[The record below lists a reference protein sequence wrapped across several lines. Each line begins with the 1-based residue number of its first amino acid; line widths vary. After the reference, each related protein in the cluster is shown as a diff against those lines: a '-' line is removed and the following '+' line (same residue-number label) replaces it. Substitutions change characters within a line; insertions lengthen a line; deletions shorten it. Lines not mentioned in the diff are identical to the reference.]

1 MKVSIKLNAQYS
13 VQVGLVDRSRTKWWI
28 SLEVLVDKLVSKV
41 YIVLWVTS
49 KIIELGQVVNR
60 CKQII
65 WIKEC
70 NIDKKVLLDLI
81 SLRCKLKTNNLY
93 KANLVLKEFRH
104 QQVKIQLLWEVIN
117 KICILVFYQTI
128 FY

>member
-1 MKVSIKLNAQYS
+1 MKVSIKLNAKYS
-13 VQVGLVDRSRTKWWI
+13 VQVGLVDRSQTKWWI

-49 KIIELGQVVNR
+49 KIIELGQVLNR
-60 CKQII
+60 CKQIT

-70 NIDKKVLLDLI
+70 NIDRIVLLDLI
-81 SLRCKLKTNNLY
+81 SLRCKLKTNNLF
-93 KANLVLKEFRH
+93 KANIVVKEFRH
-104 QQVKIQLLWEVIN
+104 QQVKIQLWEVIN